1 MRSRARVLA
10 LMALFVAG
18 VCAWCARGRERSAD
32 VVAEPTPSVPSDV
45 VFYAHVLYGGDSA
58 YLVDGRW
65 FRPGATGWLV
75 FTKEPLELALVRETI
90 ESERHASTLF

>member
-1 MRSRARVLA
+1 MRSRGRTLGVL
-10 LMALFVAG
+10 ALFVAG